1 MYPQYIPARDAD
13 FSLWLD
19 NFADLIAGAP
29 TSYGLTAGDATAI
42 TNQNNAFQAAYALA
56 IDPST
61 RTTPTIA
68 AKDAARASAEAVVRP
83 FAIEIRN
90 NSAVSIE
97 LKSGLGLTI
106 PSTTPTPIPA
116 PTVAPALSIQSAI
129 PLQTTLQARQPGSAG
144 KAKPFGCIG
153 VEIFVAVGTVAAVDP
168 TQATYA
174 FTATK
179 TPFRYTYGSGDQGKV
194 GTFFAR
200 YVTRSGPGGVAQSG
214 PFSAPLPITL
224 I

>member
-13 FSLWLD
+13 FSVWLA
-19 NFADLIAGAP
+19 NFATSIAAAP
-29 TSYGLTAGDATAI
+29 TSYGLVSGDATAI
-42 TNQNNAFQAAYALA
+42 TNQNNAFQAAYTLA
-56 IDPST
+56 TDPAT

-83 FAIEIRN
+83 FAIQIRN
-90 NSAVSIE
+90 NSAVSLV
-97 LKSGLGLTI
+97 LKTGLGLTI
-106 PSTTPTPIPA
+106 PSTSPTPIPA
-116 PTVAPALSIQSAI
+116 PSVAPSMAIQSAI
-129 PLQTTLQARQPGSAG
+129 PLQTTLRATQPGAVG

-153 VEIFVAVGTVAAVDP
+153 VEVFVAIGTVAAVDP
-168 TQATYA
+168 SQATYA

-179 TPFRYTYGSGDQGKV
+179 TPFRFSYGSGDQGKIA
-194 GTFFAR
+194 TFFGR